1 MLMFGLRPQSEM
13 AVAPEVPTVAEST
26 QEFTIVQGG
35 TKMEERIKFSI
46 ITVCKN
52 AAATIEKTIQ
62 SVISQTYKNIEY
74 IVVDGL
80 STDGTLSVV
89 QKHRQHIDV
98 LISEKDQ
105 GIYDGMNKGIR
116 TATGNIISFLNADD
130 RLLNERS
137 IERVAAFISSHEPG
151 SIDVYHGSVVFF
163 NYQKGNGFVWKS
175 GPISSLFIHREAQ
188 PHAATFYT
196 RAAFEKNGLF
206 DTSYRIS
213 GDREWT
219 VRAFKK
225 NMLAFQYMPLLVSV
239 IAKGGVSTD
248 PANASLQYAE
258 SRRALRNY
266 FSRAEDV
273 YLQILKRLR
282 RKWIRLGRLL
292 FQ

>member
-1 MLMFGLRPQSEM
+1 M
-13 AVAPEVPTVAEST
+13 
-26 QEFTIVQGG
+26 QEFIIVKGRQ
-35 TKMEERIKFSI
+35 MQERTKFSI
-46 ITVCKN
+46 VTVCRN
-52 AAATIEKTIQ
+52 AAVTIEKTIQ

-80 STDGTLSVV
+80 SADGTLSVV
-89 QKHRQHIDV
+89 QAYRQHIDV
-98 LISEKDQ
+98 LMSEKDQ
-105 GIYDGMNKGIR
+105 GIYDAMNKGIR
-116 TATGNIISFLNADD
+116 AATGDIISFLNADD
-130 RLLNERS
+130 RLFSERS
-137 IERVAAFISSHEPG
+137 IESVAAFISRHEPG

-175 GPISSLFIHREAQ
+175 GPISNLFIHREAQ

-225 NMLAFQYMPLLVSV
+225 NRLAFQYMPLLVSV
-239 IAKGGVSTD
+239 IAKGGISTT

-258 SRRALRNY
+258 SRRALTSHFTRT
-266 FSRAEDV
+266 EDI
-273 YLQILKRLR
+273 YLRILKRLR
-282 RKWIRLGRLL
+282 RKWIRLGRPL